1 MNPRYFGTNADVLYN
16 QAMKDTETILALLR
30 EQGVIRPQDLKR
42 RDISLSSLYWLHQ
55 QGQIVRTDRGLY
67 MLPDIEVTE
76 NHSLAEACR
85 RVPHAV
91 VCLLTALRFHGLTT
105 QAPFEVWLAIE
116 NKAWQPQGTGL
127 PLRFV
132 RFSGEAFTGGVEMH
146 IIEGVEVK
154 VYGVAKTVADCF
166 KYRHKIGLDVA
177 IEALRDALRQRNATV
192 DDLWR
197 FAQVCRVQNVM
208 KPYLEAML

>member
-1 MNPRYFGTNADVLYN
+1 
-16 QAMKDTETILALLR
+16 MKDTEIILALLR
-30 EQGVIRPQDLKR
+30 EQGVIRPQDLKK

-55 QGQIVRTDRGLY
+55 QGQVVRAGRGLY
-67 MLPDIEVTE
+67 MLPDFEATE

-146 IIEGVEVK
+146 MIEGVEVK

-192 DDLWR
+192 DELWR